1 MVRVSI
7 RLSVLQFKIAAAVGV
22 PLSIPAFLIGGIVY
36 DPELRDDINK
46 KYPEIGEPTGDALEN
61 QIRGEHLHALITNGC
76 FMSYDPKVVRC
87 SRYAL
92 V

>member
-1 MVRVSI
+1 MYEDILLRISM

-46 KYPEIGEPTGDALEN
+46 KYPEIGEP
-61 QIRGEHLHALITNGC
+61 RGKTFESHIEAEICILL
-76 FMSYDPKVVRC
+76 SQ
-87 SRYAL
+87 
-92 V
+92 